1 MKLEEHC
8 KRTEDIFGM
17 PYKEVHLWLDE
28 FAKNYSLQN
37 RYKHRK
43 YRHHLE
49 GILEAKWKFGKAGM
63 LVAFL
68 HVYDDNDGIIPSKNS
83 YDTSEYEDNY

>member
-1 MKLEEHC
+1 MNLEQHC
-8 KRTEDIFGM
+8 EKTKEIFGES
-17 PYKEVHLWLDE
+17 YTYVHNWLDE
-28 FAKNYSLQN
+28 FSNKYSEPD

-49 GILEAKWKFGKAGM
+49 GILEARKEFGEIGM

-68 HVYDDNDGIIPSKNS
+68 HVFEDNEGYIPIKSDYNIP
-83 YDTSEYEDNY
+83 EYED